1 MKHRGTIPAVREAIR
16 IAGTQ
21 TELARMA
28 GCAQQTISD
37 ILTGRRKVSAE
48 IALRIA
54 KATGVPPH
62 RLRPDLFE
70 AAQ

>member
-1 MKHRGTIPAVREAIR
+1 MKHRGSITAVQEAIR

-21 TELARMA
+21 SKLAAKA

-37 ILTGRRKVSAE
+37 LVTGRRKVSAE

-54 KATGVPPH
+54 KATGLPAKNF
-62 RLRPDLFE
+62 RPDIFG

>member
-1 MKHRGTIPAVREAIR
+1 MKHRRNVNAVHEAIR

-21 TELARMA
+21 TDLARMA

-37 ILTGRRKVSAE
+37 IATGRRRVSAE

-54 KATGVPPH
+54 KATGVPAH
-62 RLRPDLFE
+62 KFRPDLFE

>member
-1 MKHRGTIPAVREAIR
+1 MKHPNTVSAVKEAIK

-28 GCAQQTISD
+28 GCSQQTISD
-37 ILTGRRKVSAE
+37 VVNGRRSLSAE
-48 IALRIA
+48 VAVRIA
-54 KATGVPPH
+54 KATGLPAY
-62 RLRPDLFE
+62 RLRPDIFE